1 MSQKIKSVSLASI
14 MLLSVLS
21 TLFLAT
27 LTATANTVVITEA
40 IRIVDGGLS
49 TDTQTALG
57 SDSEGNVHIVWTRN
71 NQHLYYSMISPRG
84 ETLIDTTQITNPG
97 LHKIW
102 HPDMVVDENDKVHIV
117 WADKSGQHKIVY
129 SVLNPWNVAMDGS
142 ASSDPELS
150 AIDDHIVSSRAQNRD
165 WPAIDVD
172 SQGGVHIAWEDSY
185 DELGRFFNQPQ
196 IYYSM
201 LTPDYSNGGF
211 ILTNFDDTLLT
222 PIIGHKGHPDIV
234 VDAND
239 YVQIAWDDTRGGKV
253 ELNFIV
259 DTSGSMYSEWADICT
274 VVYGGNFASGG
285 YFQGIKP
292 MLETAN
298 MTVYE
303 TIYGLGNTL
312 PGAAS
317 SGNCAGK
324 NQNAGPRT
332 TALGQFPGDD
342 SGGIRKLPGTV
353 YNGNTYSGY
362 SGEDWGPGTNWA
374 CLSWKDT
381 NGNVPGNPPTQD
393 DHRWNPNA
401 TKIVIPVSDE
411 GPKDGDPSQQAD
423 DLTSIEE
430 AHDNCINAGV
440 IPVGLYG
447 QGYGGAGNIQSHFMD
462 LVQCPNSVVSTSTRN
477 CPGNTL
483 RSSDAGGQAYEFP
496 SGSGGANA
504 MALLVEAM
512 VYISTNNS
520 REIYMTVLDPYG
532 KMNNDQSYQPGQTG
546 HSIVG
551 GSYAEDTG
559 AGADGHL
566 VVVNDTRVTIDDA
579 YSFHPSIGVDMQGN
593 THIAW
598 MDGRNYGFEKGVNYE
613 VFYTK
618 LRLTGA
624 GAWDGAEQGL
634 STYAIKK
641 IKDTP
646 ISNVE
651 TYSGLPGNR
660 PFGGNS
666 VFPALLTD
674 DQNNIH
680 IAWVDSGNA
689 TADEEI
695 LYTRLNSTQETGE
708 GIDALDPWETVAVTS
723 WASNKL
729 GPNSGSQP
737 SLGMPPAFSNDL
749 GSGAHIAWSDT
760 NKCSEE
766 ANNNR
771 FTICYSHV
779 LTGQVD
785 VDFQDGETF
794 YHVIEPGEQTIYNI
808 TMNNSTPGPKD
819 LVADTFGLNISG
831 VPQNWTAS
839 LFFADNH
846 TSIMPETAIFL
857 EGGED
862 MRFYMLIRAPSVY
875 QADGDQLADITVTA
889 KSYKDPAIQ
898 SDIITRT
905 LMDVVHGINLDTSH
919 SMADVEQG
927 QTAIFSITITNTGN
941 VNDRFI
947 FWDPFTLEGQQEW
960 LLPFNWAVN
969 FPTSVELDPGQSVTK
984 NLEIFVPTSEDPGTF
999 VIYLKGW
1006 SEGEPIKSIEKGTYD
1021 ILELGVYVS
1030 IRSTGNI
1037 VMEIFDTS
1045 EYVDPGECVEYSI
1058 DVTKNFD
1065 SGSLVFVTP
1074 GAPEVKSENVSMEA
1088 WREDHWVLNVDFA
1101 NAPGGN
1107 DIEMSEPRLWTLFPN
1122 TNSTTHEV
1130 IVEVC
1135 APTGASAGL
1144 GPAVILKA
1152 YLDGYPR
1159 ISASKIL
1166 STNVNH
1172 VYSLNADSDIGEE
1185 EYVTLNGQEVLP
1197 VNPGQQIVLST
1208 TVMNLGNGP
1217 DRFDYRLARV
1227 TDPAGVDV
1235 LWDID
1240 IPRETL
1246 KELSRD
1252 TDQIFDIT
1260 MNIPDQ
1266 VEAGIYMVV
1275 FQTFSE
1281 EAYPDANGR
1290 ETRLR
1295 FTQQIPVYVQE
1306 FYDMQISMDSTVDNA
1321 IKTSAPGRIVRFELN
1336 ITNNGNVPD
1345 WPTLNNHTASRDG
1358 EVLVWNELPGMG
1370 SLDNWKVEWRLL
1382 KEIGTDLT
1390 IEEECLTV
1398 ESVETIVGE
1407 EDAAV
1412 DPVTAFAEM
1421 SDRCVYLES
1430 ENQYFMPMMDP
1441 YTTYP
1446 VVGIVNIAPSAKLDT
1461 RNIGLKVVSKMG
1473 NMLQGGD
1480 HDDSPSWAA
1489 ESLDSNEFIITLRL
1503 RAPNLVISEVTV
1515 SDLVGDVDTSIPIR
1529 VVLQNNGNTHATD
1542 IEIVLCEYPN
1552 SDVDTLNEIK
1562 KNGCADENIVSRQ
1575 VIGALLA
1582 PDDSEE
1588 YKEIELVL
1596 LYTVSAG
1603 SHGVY
1608 VVVDPSNVIVETQE
1622 SDNIKRVL
1630 NELES
1635 SGGILDVA
1643 GEVVSK
1649 TALPFAVILLTFA
1662 LFGVVFLV
1670 GRGRRQ
1676 DVLDRKAEQ
1685 SSLVS
1690 VLSGAES

>member
-1 MSQKIKSVSLASI
+1 MGQKIKSVSLVSI

-21 TLFLAT
+21 TLFLTT
-27 LTATANTVVITEA
+27 LTATANTVVITDA
-40 IRIVDGGLS
+40 IQIVDGGTS
-49 TDTQTALG
+49 ADTQTAVG
-57 SDSEGNVHIVWTRN
+57 SDSEGNVHVVWARN
-71 NQHLYYSMISPRG
+71 NLHLYYSMISPRG

-102 HPDMVVDENDKVHIV
+102 HPDMVVDDNDKVHVV

-129 SVLNPWNVAMDGS
+129 TVLNPWAAAMDGS
-142 ASSDPELS
+142 ASDDGTLS
-150 AIDDHIVSSRAQNRD
+150 AINDHVVSSRAQNRD
-165 WPAIDVD
+165 WPAIDID

-201 LTPDYSNGGF
+201 LSPDISTGSV
-211 ILTNFDDTLLT
+211 ITNFDDTLLT

-317 SGNCAGK
+317 SGNCAGY

-362 SGEDWGPGTNWA
+362 SGEDWGPGSNWA
-374 CLSWKDT
+374 CLSWKDAS
-381 NGNVPGNPPTQD
+381 GNVPGNPPTQD
-393 DHRWNPNA
+393 DHKWNPNA

-483 RSSDAGGQAYEFP
+483 RNSDAGGQAYEFP
-496 SGSGGANA
+496 SGSGGSNA

-520 REIYMTVLDPYG
+520 REIYMSVLDPYG
-532 KMNNDQSYQPGQTG
+532 KMNNDPTWTPGATG

-551 GSYAEDTG
+551 GAYAEDTG

-579 YSFHPSIGVDMQGN
+579 YSFHPSIGVDMKGN

-618 LRLTGA
+618 LRLQGA
-624 GAWDGAEQGL
+624 GAWDGADQGL

-641 IKDTP
+641 IQDTP

-651 TYSGLPGNR
+651 GNSGIPGNR
-660 PFGGNS
+660 PYGGNS

-695 LYTRLNSTQETGE
+695 LYTRLNSTDLTGP
-708 GIDALDPWETVAVTS
+708 GITALDPWDAVAVTS

-737 SLGMPPAFSNDL
+737 SIGMPPAFSNDL

-785 VDFQDGETF
+785 VEFQDGETF
-794 YHVIEPGEQTIYNI
+794 YHVIEPGEQTIYNM

-831 VPQNWTAS
+831 VPQNWTAT

-846 TSIMPETAIFL
+846 TTIMPDTAIFL

-862 MRFYMLIRAPSVY
+862 IRFYMRIRAPSVY
-875 QADGDQLADITVTA
+875 QADADQLADITVTA

-947 FWDPFTLEGQQEW
+947 FWDPYTLEGQQEW

-984 NLEIFVPTSEDPGTF
+984 NLEVLVPTSEDPGAF

-1021 ILELGVYVS
+1021 VLELGVFVS

-1045 EYVDPGECVEYSI
+1045 EYVDPGECVTYPI

-1065 SGSLVFVTP
+1065 SGNLVFVTP
-1074 GAPEVKSENVSMEA
+1074 GAPDAKPDTISMDA
-1088 WREDHWVLNVDFA
+1088 WRVDNWVLTLDFS

-1107 DIEMSEPRLWTLFPN
+1107 SIEMSEPRAWTLPPGAEYV
-1122 TNSTTHEV
+1122 TYEV
-1130 IVEVC
+1130 GVEVC

-1172 VYSLNADSDIGEE
+1172 VYSLIASADIADEDMM
-1185 EYVTLNGQEVLP
+1185 TLNGQEVLP
-1197 VNPGQQIVLST
+1197 VNPGQQVSLTT

-1235 LWDID
+1235 IWDID
-1240 IPRETL
+1240 VPRETL

-1252 TDQIFDIT
+1252 TDQIFEID
-1260 MNIPDQ
+1260 MNVPDQ
-1266 VEAGIYMVV
+1266 VEAGVYMVV

-1281 EAYPDANGR
+1281 ESYPDASGR
-1290 ETRLR
+1290 LTRLR
-1295 FTQQIPVYVQE
+1295 YTQTIPVYVQE

-1358 EVLVWNELPGMG
+1358 EALIWNELPGMG
-1370 SLDNWKVEWRLL
+1370 ALDGWAVEWRLV
-1382 KEIGTDLT
+1382 KQIGTDLT
-1390 IEEECLTV
+1390 TEEECETV
-1398 ESVETIVGE
+1398 ASIATVTGD
-1407 EDAAV
+1407 EDASI
-1412 DPVTAFAEM
+1412 DPATVFADL

-1430 ENQYFMPMMDP
+1430 DERYFMPMMDP

-1446 VVGIVNIAPSAKLDT
+1446 VVAIVKIAPSAKLDT
-1461 RNIGLKVVSKMG
+1461 RSIGLKVVSKMG
-1473 NMLQGGD
+1473 NMLEDGD

-1489 ESLDSNEFIITLRL
+1489 ENLDTNEFIVTLRL
-1503 RAPNLVISEVTV
+1503 RAPNLVISEVTA
-1515 SDLVGDVDTSIPIR
+1515 SDFTGDVDTTIPIR

-1542 IEIVLCEYPN
+1542 IEIILCEYPN

-1562 KNGCADENIVSRQ
+1562 KNGCADENIVMRQ

-1582 PDDSEE
+1582 PDNSED

-1596 LYTVSAG
+1596 LYPVSAG

-1608 VVVDPSNVIVETQE
+1608 VIVDPSNSIVETQE
-1622 SDNIKRVL
+1622 SDNIKRVE
-1630 NELES
+1630 NELQS
-1635 SGGILDVA
+1635 TGGILDVA
-1643 GEVVSK
+1643 GEVVGK
-1649 TALPFAVILLTFA
+1649 TALPFAVILLTLA
-1662 LFGVVFLV
+1662 LFGVVYLV

-1690 VLSGAES
+1690 VLAGNDS